1 MTAFDLIKT
10 LKKDEIHDI
19 IVDDYEYDVEPI
31 ISVTSEVVE
40 WEIRSDVREGLIYT
54 DLIIKTVDYDK
65 QFDYGR
71 EYYKKLREYYKKQK
85 TVENIESI

>member
-1 MTAFDLIKT
+1 MTALELIKT

-85 TVENIESI
+85 TVENI

>member
-1 MTAFDLIKT
+1 MTALDLIKT
-10 LKKDEIHDI
+10 LNKDGIHDI
-19 IVDDYEYDVEPI
+19 IIDDYEYEVEPI

-71 EYYKKLREYYKKQK
+71 EYYKKQK
-85 TVENIESI
+85 TVKSI

>member
-1 MTAFDLIKT
+1 MTALDLIKT

-19 IVDDYEYDVEPI
+19 IVDDYEYEVEPI

-71 EYYKKLREYYKKQK
+71 EYYKKLRETIK
-85 TVENIESI
+85 NS